1 MQQGAL
7 GDCWLL
13 SALALLTERPPLLH
27 ALLPMRRT
35 NEAGAY
41 QVRLCAEPPMA
52 SEWGVAHATQNV
64 ARWELG
70 FTRSLCG
77 PCWFGQLTDVPA
89 LKGAFRRSD
98 APGSFRPIAVLLHS
112 NKDGGISND
121 LTRFD
126 VESG

>member
-98 APGSFRPIAVLLHS
+98 GSFPERVPTKNSIKTCFGDFVSAVCPVRS
-112 NKDGGISND
+112 
-121 LTRFD
+121 R
-126 VESG
+126 V